1 MLGHSRSA
9 PRIGRVASA
18 APAREELGRQTA
30 PVDRRLDDTSTL
42 EEWLADPEGRAAV
55 HAAVGTDTNGR
66 HKGILGN
73 EDLLR
78 VIGNFPIRSLAA
90 FHMGITHE
98 IVDLLIAARG
108 SRS

>member
-1 MLGHSRSA
+1 M
-9 PRIGRVASA
+9 
-18 APAREELGRQTA
+18 
-30 PVDRRLDDTSTL
+30 
-42 EEWLADPEGRAAV
+42 

-66 HKGILGN
+66 PKGILGN
-73 EDLLR
+73 EDLPR